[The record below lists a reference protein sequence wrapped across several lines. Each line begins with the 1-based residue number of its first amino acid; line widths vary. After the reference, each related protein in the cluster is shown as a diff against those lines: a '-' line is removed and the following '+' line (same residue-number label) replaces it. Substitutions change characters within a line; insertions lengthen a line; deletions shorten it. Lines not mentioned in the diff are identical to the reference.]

1 MHKTLADD
9 SDDDTYNCELLAERE
24 ISFGIMEGH
33 DSGMILSILHSF
45 TPLQSSIRFAK
56 TKSEPVILY
65 VATSSLLYISFIR
78 EAPSLLRT
86 HAWHNDSKFL
96 LSVFFILN
104 SPDFRTPTT

>member
-9 SDDDTYNCELLAERE
+9 SDADTYNCELLAERE

-86 HAWHNDSKFL
+86 HAWHNDSEFL